1 MGPLLFVN
9 WRRIH
14 QRFCLLVWLVAMALV
29 VVILAHFAA
38 ASAACARR
46 GPRTPPACGAPA
58 ARSRAF
64 SP

>member
-9 WRRIH
+9 WRHIH

-38 ASAACARR
+38 ASAACASR
-46 GPRTPPACGAPA
+46 GPRTPSACGPQV
-58 ARSRAF
+58 ARLRPF